1 MSAKDKSRQEYI
13 ARINRVMDY
22 IEKHLNEEITLDKI
36 AQVACFSPFHFHRV
50 FSTLTNE
57 TINESTLN
65 SDNFKFKKGIH

>member
-36 AQVACFSPFHFHRV
+36 AQVACFFLRFIFTE
-50 FSTLTNE
+50 FSRR
-57 TINESTLN
+57 
-65 SDNFKFKKGIH
+65 